1 MEVILLEKIESLG
14 GLGDKVKVRSGYGRN
29 FLIPTGRAV
38 PATAANLKIFEER
51 RTELESQAQEKLIA
65 ATTRKEQIEALE
77 GGITVVHR
85 AGEEGKL
92 FGSVGTAEIA
102 EVATA
107 AGVEVAK
114 SEVRLPTGA
123 IRIAGEYEITIH
135 LHPEVD
141 AVLPLHVVGEE

>member
-38 PATAANLKIFEER
+38 PATEANLKVFQER
-51 RTELESQAQEKLIA
+51 RAELEAQAQEKMAA
-65 ATTRKEQIEALE
+65 ATARKEEIEALK
-77 GGITVVHR
+77 GGIKVVHR

-102 EVATA
+102 EAATT
-107 AGVEVAK
+107 AGVEIAK

-123 IRIAGEYEITIH
+123 IRIAGDYEITIH

-141 AVLPLHVVGEE
+141 AILLLHVVREE

>member
-38 PATAANLKIFEER
+38 PATEANLKVFEER
-51 RTELESQAQEKLIA
+51 RAELEAQAQEKM
-65 ATTRKEQIEALE
+65 ATATARKEKIEALE
-77 GGITVVHR
+77 SGITVVHR

-102 EVATA
+102 EAATI
-107 AGVEVAK
+107 AGVEIAK

-123 IRIAGEYEITIH
+123 IRIAGDYEITIH

-141 AVLPLHVVGEE
+141 ASLLLHVVREE